1 MNPRQRAILVV
12 GVLLGLGY
20 VWLRGGFIPVSEA
33 VAGAWHNEAAA
44 DDGEPGLL
52 PPSRTARR
60 RTGRE
65 PRPTRTAIFA
75 GGCFWSME
83 KAFDELPVVSTTS
96 GFTGG
101 RVANPTYDDVARGG
115 TGHAEAVLVTYD
127 PDVVSYQRLLDHYWR
142 NIDPFVAHR
151 QFCDVGDEY
160 RPEIFVAT
168 DEERTAATASLM
180 AMAARFGKTV
190 QVRVSPATPFYP
202 AEPYHQDYHRRYA
215 AQYSYYRWQC
225 GRDARLAQ
233 IWGDAAADRGR

>member
-1 MNPRQRAILVV
+1 MNVRQRAILFAA
-12 GVLLGLGY
+12 VLAGLGY

-33 VAGAWHNEAAA
+33 VAGVGNLGRFAGPGLHGLAAA
-44 DDGEPGLL
+44 PARVPGLL
-52 PPSRTARR
+52 
-60 RTGRE
+60 RE
-65 PRPTRTAIFA
+65 PRPTRTAVFA

-101 RVANPTYDDVARGG
+101 RVANPTYDEVARGG

-127 PDVVSYQRLLDHYWR
+127 PAVVTYQQLLDHYLR
-142 NIDPFVAHR
+142 NVDPFVSHR

-160 RPEIFVAT
+160 RPEIFVAS
-168 DEERTAATASLM
+168 DEERVAAAMSLS
-180 AMAARFGKTV
+180 AVAARFGKTV
-190 QVRVSPATPFYP
+190 EVRIGAAAPFYP

-215 AQYSYYRWQC
+215 AQYSYYRWRC

-233 IWGDAAADRGR
+233 IWGSADAGKGQ

>member
-1 MNPRQRAILVV
+1 MNTRQRAILVLAV
-12 GVLLGLGY
+12 IAGVGY

-33 VAGAWHNEAAA
+33 VAGAGDRGRFRLRQDYGGHVA
-44 DDGEPGLL
+44 GPGLRANPAL
-52 PPSRTARR
+52 RTAL
-60 RTGRE
+60 
-65 PRPTRTAIFA
+65 FA

-101 RVANPTYDDVARGG
+101 RVPNPTYDQVSRGG

-127 PDVVSYQRLLDHYWR
+127 PAVVSYQRLLDHYWR
-142 NIDPFVAHR
+142 NVDPFVSHR

-168 DEERTAATASLM
+168 EEERTAAAASVS
-180 AMAARFGKTV
+180 AVAARFGRTV
-190 QVRVSPATPFYP
+190 QVRISSAGPFYP

-215 AQYSYYRWQC
+215 AQYTYYRWQC

-233 IWGDAAADRGR
+233 IWGDADRTARR